1 MLIREYK
8 PGDINAIKQCL
19 VELQDFERKY
29 DCRMVDGITTV
40 NELMKHLIKN
50 CDTQCGKIFVA
61 EENNTVIGFVA
72 VQAKVKSEE
81 IHDKPYLYAY
91 VSDLF
96 VAGEWRGKKVGQI
109 LLAEAEAFA
118 RSQNAKTLKLDV
130 FAENMDALNLYKRIG
145 FEAHLI
151 SLEKKLV

>member
-1 MLIREYK
+1 MLIRKYN

-50 CDTQCGKIFVA
+50 CDTQCGTIFVA
-61 EENNTVIGFVA
+61 EENNIVIGFVA
-72 VQAKVKSEE
+72 VQAKVKSKD

-91 VSDLF
+91 ISDLF
-96 VAGEWRGKKVGQI
+96 VAGEWRGKRVGQR
-109 LLAEAEAFA
+109 LLTEAEAFA

-145 FEAHLI
+145 FEAYLI